1 MEEVKQY
8 FDKAYGKE
16 HIKNVVDLKDLDSI
30 YCLMQEYAESKQS
43 SITAVSQRSEL
54 LIAFSE
60 WKEYNGKWQTHKD
73 QVKDFLKDNSN

>member
-30 YCLMQEYAESKQS
+30 YWLMQEYAESKQS
-43 SITAVSQRSEL
+43 PITAVVQAKPEKICGSCGETNDSKNV
-54 LIAFSE
+54 FCFYCGTYHE
-60 WKEYNGKWQTHKD
+60 WEN
-73 QVKDFLKDNSN
+73 